1 VVNLASATIA
11 TLTANFDNA
20 IRAFIELLAAEE
32 PDFTGL
38 YDYRIDAYRAD
49 GTVEQFVYKNDPRDP
64 SRG

>member
-1 VVNLASATIA
+1 MDNPASATIA

-20 IRAFIELLAAEE
+20 IREYVEQLAAEE
-32 PDFTGL
+32 PAFTGR

-49 GTVEQFVYKNDPRDP
+49 GTAESLIFRSDPRDP